1 MGSAPKQTP
10 SHFILMS
17 LILQFKNQ
25 PIGDTVCIGQ
35 TISLLTTTVGTALS
49 YQWKK
54 SGVNVTNSA
63 NISGATTANLSITNA
78 SLANEGWYSCT
89 ITGACSQETQT
100 ISVYI
105 KVNACVS
112 LDEISKEQFSLYPNP
127 TNSSITISLP
137 RLSNDYDEIIIINV
151 LGQEVLKQKRSNSLQ
166 ETIDVSNLRAGFYS
180 IELRGE
186 NKKLVQSFIK
196 E

>member
-1 MGSAPKQTP
+1 VPT
-10 SHFILMS
+10 IL
-17 LILQFKNQ
+17 NQ
-25 PIGDTVCIGQ
+25 PQGDTVCVGQ
-35 TISLLTTTVGTALS
+35 TISLSTTVNISAST

-54 SGVNVTNSA
+54 SGVNVTNGG
-63 NISGATTANLSITNA
+63 NINGATSSNLTITNSSA
-78 SLANEGWYSCT
+78 INQGWYSCT
-89 ITGACSQETQT
+89 ITNNCSQELQT

-112 LDEISKEQFSLYPNP
+112 LDEISKEQFSLFPNP

-137 RLSNDYDEIIIINV
+137 RLNNDYNEIIILNV
-151 LGQEVLKQKRSNSLQ
+151 LGQEVLKQKRTNSLQ
-166 ETIDVSNLRAGFYS
+166 ETIDVSNLSTGFYN
-180 IELRGE
+180 IELRGD